1 MYWLELSYRM
11 FVFIN
16 NNDDHIFVILYT
28 LMLSS
33 ETVEAGGALSS
44 KQNKKIFKIC
54 IYWDS
59 IIL

>member
-54 IYWDS
+54 IY
-59 IIL
+59 